1 MPSVETNSP
10 VEVEV
15 NVTTEAPTIDVQID
29 GYLKSEMFVVDIEY
43 RLIRPSSVYDPP
55 TERWEMSATA
65 NEIADAVAHG
75 KTITGHRITSDT
87 GALLLNGYVECLFDG
102 IGGIN
107 TISVTFK
114 EITSTGI
121 TYYTVS
127 GASKIAT
134 VETVPFSG
142 GGGGISSLLVTF
154 SLSGETW
161 VADKTFAEI
170 AAAIV
175 DGAYV
180 HATDPMNFHYTVYEC
195 DPRPNDGAV
204 TFIAAGDPIY
214 GYVLDNDDTVHD
226 FDYSFAKYTWVQNGY
241 QPKAIA
247 DAGGY
252 YTTDTVEGA
261 LQEIGAELAGINTLI
276 GSGVIT

>member
-43 RLIRPSSVYDPP
+43 RWIQSSNIYDPP
-55 TERWEMSATA
+55 TYRWEMSATA
-65 NEIADAVAHG
+65 NEIADAVARG
-75 KTITGHRITSDT
+75 KKIVGHRITNSE
-87 GALLLNGYVECLFDG
+87 GALLNGYTECLFDG
-102 IGGIN
+102 VSNYPPVSAAFG
-107 TISVTFK
+107 

-121 TYYTVS
+121 TYYTVHGDS
-127 GASKIAT
+127 NVVST
-134 VETVPFSG
+134 NTVPFSTEG
-142 GGGGISSLLVTF
+142 GTLLVTF
-154 SLSGETW
+154 SHNGERW
-161 VADKTFAEI
+161 VADKTFAEVT
-170 AAAIV
+170 AAIA

-180 HATDPMNFHYTVYEC
+180 HATDGAVFYTLTDC

-204 TFIAAGDPIY
+204 TFTSAGDPIW
-214 GYVLDNDDTVHD
+214 GVTLWHDEDVDT
-226 FDYSFAKYTWVQNGY
+226 FDASFATETWVQNGY
-241 QPKAIA
+241 QAKSIT

-252 YTTDTVEGA
+252 YTNDTVEGA